1 MQSFTKTKRN
11 KKINKIGKGKTI
23 IIQSQ
28 EVYTDSVHN
37 QGEGLVIHCIYKD
50 RWQEYHE
57 DEYLSSAKE
66 GALKRQT
73 DGQAAWDAS
82 E

>member
-11 KKINKIGKGKTI
+11 KKINKIGKVKTI
-23 IIQSQ
+23 VIQGY
-28 EVYTDSVHN
+28 EVYTDSAYN
-37 QGEGLVIHCIYKD
+37 QEEGLGIHCIYKD
-50 RWQEYHE
+50 LWQEYHE
-57 DEYLSSAKE
+57 NEYLSSAKE

>member
-11 KKINKIGKGKTI
+11 KRINKIGKGKTI

-28 EVYTDSVHN
+28 EVYTDSAHN
-37 QGEGLVIHCIYKD
+37 QGEGLGSYCIYKD
-50 RWQEYHE
+50 LWQEYHKN
-57 DEYLSSAKE
+57 EYLSSAKE